1 MNIQIF
7 GLKKCK
13 DSQKA
18 ERFFKERRVQVQF
31 CDLNVKNISKG
42 ELDAVVRVIPLEN
55 LIDTKSKQYEKKNLK
70 YIVHNIAEVL
80 LEDSLLIR
88 TPIVR
93 FGAKATVG
101 YCPDVWGD
109 WINNKGI

>member
-1 MNIQIF
+1 MSIQIF

-18 ERFFKERRVQVQF
+18 ERFFKERRIQVHF

-70 YIVHNIAEVL
+70 YIVHNISEVL
-80 LEDSLLIR
+80 LEDPLLIK

-93 FGAKATVG
+93 FGSKAAVG
-101 YCPDVWGD
+101 YCPDTWND
-109 WINNKGI
+109 WISPK